1 MRAQPSI
8 ANWKFAESVYFQS
21 YKKSTFNQRYFG
33 GVIMCRT
40 SIYEARN
47 NLSNFVKIAEGGE
60 PVELTR
66 YDKPVAVIISYEE
79 YEKKSSSEGPSW
91 LSKWRE
97 KYADV
102 LSDEGIPLP
111 PKVYPDPNRVIFEE

>member
-1 MRAQPSI
+1 
-8 ANWKFAESVYFQS
+8 
-21 YKKSTFNQRYFG
+21 
-33 GVIMCRT
+33 MCRT

-66 YDKPVAVIISYEE
+66 YDKPVAVIVSYAE
-79 YEKKSSSEGPSW
+79 YEKNNSSMELSW

-97 KYADV
+97 EYSDV

>member
-1 MRAQPSI
+1 
-8 ANWKFAESVYFQS
+8 
-21 YKKSTFNQRYFG
+21 
-33 GVIMCRT
+33 MCRT

-79 YEKKSSSEGPSW
+79 YCQQDEKPS
-91 LSKWRE
+91 LIDRLNKLKE
-97 KYADV
+97 EYADV
-102 LSDEGIPLP
+102 LNDDGIPLP

>member
-1 MRAQPSI
+1 
-8 ANWKFAESVYFQS
+8 
-21 YKKSTFNQRYFG
+21 
-33 GVIMCRT
+33 MCRT

-66 YDKPVAVIISYEE
+66 YDKPVAVIISYAE
-79 YEKKSSSEGPSW
+79 YEKNNSSMELSW

-97 KYADV
+97 EYSDV

-111 PKVYPDPNRVIFEE
+111 SKVYPDPNRVIFEE

>member
-1 MRAQPSI
+1 
-8 ANWKFAESVYFQS
+8 
-21 YKKSTFNQRYFG
+21 
-33 GVIMCRT
+33 MCTT

-47 NLSNFVKIAEGGE
+47 NFSNLVALAESGE

-66 YDKPVAVIISYEE
+66 YNKPVAVIISYDE
-79 YEKKSSSEGPSW
+79 YEQRKAAKGPSW

-102 LSDEGIPLP
+102 LDDEGIPLP
-111 PKVYPDPNRVIFEE
+111 PKAYPDPNRKIFEE

>member
-1 MRAQPSI
+1 MEVS
-8 ANWKFAESVYFQS
+8 
-21 YKKSTFNQRYFG
+21 
-33 GVIMCRT
+33 MCRT

-66 YDKPVAVIISYEE
+66 YDKPVAVIISYAE
-79 YEKKSSSEGPSW
+79 YEKKENPSFLEK
-91 LSKWRE
+91 LSKLKE
-97 KYADV
+97 EYADV

>member
-1 MRAQPSI
+1 
-8 ANWKFAESVYFQS
+8 
-21 YKKSTFNQRYFG
+21 
-33 GVIMCRT
+33 MCRT

-66 YDKPVAVIISYEE
+66 YDKPVAVIISYAE
-79 YEKKSSSEGPSW
+79 YEKNNSSMELSW

-97 KYADV
+97 EYSDV

>member
-1 MRAQPSI
+1 
-8 ANWKFAESVYFQS
+8 
-21 YKKSTFNQRYFG
+21 
-33 GVIMCRT
+33 MCRT

-79 YEKKSSSEGPSW
+79 YCQQDEKSSLIER
-91 LSKWRE
+91 LNKLKE
-97 KYADV
+97 EYADV
-102 LSDEGIPLP
+102 LNDDGIPLP

>member
-1 MRAQPSI
+1 
-8 ANWKFAESVYFQS
+8 
-21 YKKSTFNQRYFG
+21 
-33 GVIMCRT
+33 MCRT

-79 YEKKSSSEGPSW
+79 YEKKSSERKTSW

-97 KYADV
+97 EYKDV
-102 LSDEGIPLP
+102 LNDEGIPLR
-111 PKVYPDPNRVIFEE
+111 PKVYPDPNRVIFED